1 MVHKSKAKE
10 TELYE
15 IAVGQL
21 GFFTAQQAVKAG
33 FSVKNHSYH
42 LKAGNWQ
49 REGRGIYRLA
59 HFPQS
64 EHDGLM
70 GLYLWSRNKD
80 GEAQGVFSLQTALD
94 LWELSD
100 VNPVK
105 VHMTVPLGF
114 RKRVEA
120 TPESIVLHKKDLRPT
135 QIADFHGMKITTPLQ
150 TLLDVAEDG
159 SLSPEF
165 VEQALNQARD
175 RGLVLEKDLRKQTS
189 LQKYLTRKK

>member
-1 MVHKSKAKE
+1 MVYKSKAKQS
-10 TELYE
+10 ELYE

-21 GFFTAQQAVKAG
+21 GFFTAQQAVKVG

-42 LKAGNWQ
+42 LKADNWQ

-70 GLYLWSRNKD
+70 LLYLWSRNKT

-120 TPESIVLHKKDLRPT
+120 TPKSIVLHKKNLKPT
-135 QIADFHGMKITTPLQ
+135 QVVDFHGMKITTPLQ

-165 VEQALNQARD
+165 VKQAFNQARE
-175 RGLVLEKDLRKQTS
+175 RGLVLEKDLQKQTS
-189 LQKYLTRKK
+189 LQKYLMKKK

>member
-1 MVHKSKAKE
+1 MAHKSKAKE

-59 HFPQS
+59 HFPPS

-70 GLYLWSRNKD
+70 VLYLWSRNKE
-80 GEAQGVFSLQTALD
+80 GEAQGVFSLHTALD

-114 RKRVEA
+114 RKRAEA
-120 TPESIVLHKKDLRPT
+120 TPGSIVLHKKDLKLT
-135 QIADFHGMKITTPLQ
+135 QVVDFHGMKITTPLQ
-150 TLLDVAEDG
+150 TLLDVVEDG
-159 SLSPEF
+159 NLSPEF

-189 LQKYLTRKK
+189 LQKYLARKK